1 MNSRNKKYKVIS
13 LILLYGVYINIFLMG
28 DDFLFA
34 SYHIKGIRN
43 LFFQVLNYGMNGRLI
58 INLLES
64 LVLCFD
70 RYLYVILM
78 PIFILLLVRV
88 IGNLCK
94 NIQGVETISEQNK
107 NIQWLFCVFFFAV
120 LSINLKREAF
130 YWISGSFNY
139 LYPIML
145 LVIYT
150 NVYYKI
156 RKEKK
161 VPFYLPFLGF
171 ILGASSEQISFMA
184 CGIFGCVYIYQILYK
199 KQKIYVLETISY
211 FLLILGTLSLFLSAG
226 TIHRMGDEN
235 EKLSIV
241 QNIFTLLY
249 NCSYSK
255 TSAGIVSA
263 VILVEVVLLR
273 KYIKKWHKILYV
285 MSALAVINLMGS
297 QLLHTIPTIILLGNI
312 YAVIIFSII
321 NIIFFIQKY
330 KETQDVMEGLWFI
343 AGIGSQIMLLVTD
356 VWGFRTTFP
365 WVISLMVI
373 LMLNINQ
380 IEKKYQCMVAALLM
394 GSISSIISVIA
405 IVLIILIGE
414 KANQY
419 KTCVSILFV
428 GIIIGF
434 TGDIAGYYN
443 NREVHLSNV
452 KKIKQYDSGK
462 LYLKKVNNMKY
473 SWVGYDEFHTK
484 AMLNYY
490 EKDANIKVIYR

>member
-1 MNSRNKKYKVIS
+1 MNSGIKKYKVIG

-43 LFFQVLNYGMNGRLI
+43 LFFQVLNYGRNGRLI

-64 LVLCFD
+64 LALCFD

-78 PIFILLLVRV
+78 PIFILLFVKAL
-88 IGNLCK
+88 GKLCK
-94 NIQGVETISEQNK
+94 NVQGVEILSEQNENK
-107 NIQWLFCVFFFAV
+107 QWLFCVFFFAV
-120 LSINLKREAF
+120 LSINLKRETF

-145 LVIYT
+145 LVIYM

-161 VPFYLPFLGF
+161 VPFYLPFLAF

-199 KQKIYVLETISY
+199 KQKIYVLEGISY
-211 FLLILGTLSLFLSAG
+211 FLIILGTLSLFLSAG
-226 TIHRMGDEN
+226 TMHRMGNEN
-235 EKLSIV
+235 EKLGIV

-255 TSAGIVSA
+255 TSAAVVSA
-263 VILVEVVLLR
+263 VILMEVILLK
-273 KYIKKWHKILYV
+273 KYIKKWYKILYV
-285 MSALAVINLMGS
+285 MSVLAVINLMGS
-297 QLLHTIPTIILLGNI
+297 QLLHTMPTIILLGNI

-321 NIIFFIQKY
+321 NIMFFILKY
-330 KETQDVMEGLWFI
+330 KKTQEVMEALWFI
-343 AGIGSQIMLLVTD
+343 AGIGSQIMLIVTD
-356 VWGFRTTFP
+356 IWGFRTTFP
-365 WVISLMVI
+365 WIISLMII
-373 LMLNINQ
+373 LMLNINR
-380 IEKKYQCMVAALLM
+380 IEEKYQCMVVVLLM
-394 GSISSIISVIA
+394 GSISSIIPAIA

-419 KTCVSILFV
+419 KICVKILLV
-428 GIIIGF
+428 GIIVGF
-434 TGDIAGYYN
+434 IGDIAGYYN
-443 NREVHLSNV
+443 NREVHLLNA

-462 LYLKKVNNMKY
+462 LYLKKLNNKKY
-473 SWVGYDEFHTK
+473 SWVEYDEFHTK
-484 AMLNYY
+484 VMLNYY
-490 EKDANIKVIYR
+490 EKDTNIKVIYR